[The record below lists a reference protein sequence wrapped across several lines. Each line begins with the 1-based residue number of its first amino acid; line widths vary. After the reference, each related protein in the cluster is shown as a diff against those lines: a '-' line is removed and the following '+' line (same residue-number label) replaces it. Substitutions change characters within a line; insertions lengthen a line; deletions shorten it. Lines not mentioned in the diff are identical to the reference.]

1 MVQNKSELVIQIVR
15 DACGRRAD
23 HFEAGLT
30 DVGFLHVHIVAP
42 KRPARGAPG
51 ELNR

>member
-30 DVGFLHVHIVAP
+30 DVGFLHVHILALTNSAG
-42 KRPARGAPG
+42 RDPG
-51 ELNR
+51 D

>member
-23 HFEAGLT
+23 DFEAGLT
-30 DVGFLHVHIVAP
+30 DVGFLHAHIVTRNGSAD
-42 KRPARGAPG
+42 RTPG
-51 ELNR
+51 E

>member
-23 HFEAGLT
+23 TLEAGLT
-30 DVGFLHVHIVAP
+30 DVGFLHDHIVTRSESDGFMP
-42 KRPARGAPG
+42 VD
-51 ELNR
+51 

>member
-23 HFEAGLT
+23 SFEAGVT
-30 DVGFLHVHIVAP
+30 DVGFLHVHILASGNLAVCAT
-42 KRPARGAPG
+42 GD
-51 ELNR
+51 